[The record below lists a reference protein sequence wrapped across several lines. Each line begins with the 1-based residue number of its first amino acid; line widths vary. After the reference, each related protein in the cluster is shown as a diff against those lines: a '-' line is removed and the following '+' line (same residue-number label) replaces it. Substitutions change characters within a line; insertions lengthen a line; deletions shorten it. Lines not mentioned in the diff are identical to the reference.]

1 MKKFLLSLLAVLMVF
16 TFVACDNP
24 SGPETWTPITSLEG
38 LNNTSWRL
46 DNENDPFQF
55 TISGDTVVTYNWQT
69 DEKFS
74 EVDAKLFLK
83 MMKENNWEINNT
95 KAKIKAGI
103 ALYIRQ

>member
-1 MKKFLLSLLAVLMVF
+1 MLIVF
-16 TFVACDNP
+16 TFVACDNS

-38 LNNTSWRL
+38 LNNTTWHL
-46 DNENDPFQF
+46 DNENDPFQL

-74 EVDAKLFLK
+74 EGDAKLFLK

>member
-1 MKKFLLSLLAVLMVF
+1 M
-16 TFVACDNP
+16 
-24 SGPETWTPITSLEG
+24 
-38 LNNTSWRL
+38 NNTSWRL

-55 TISGDTVVTYNWQT
+55 TISGDSVVTYNWQT

-95 KAKIKAGI
+95 KTKIKAGI

>member
-24 SGPETWTPITSLEG
+24 SGSETWTPITSLEG

-55 TISGDTVVTYNWQT
+55 TISGDSVVTYNWQT

-74 EVDAKLFLK
+74 EVDSKLFLK